1 MSWQSFENLAW
12 WFRLTYGGRPFWLFL
27 AITIGLTIAG
37 AALRRAGVHLRA
49 PAAVRVAAAIA
60 VLAIYVAIAVWYL
73 LLDGFF
79 DHAEPSVAAV
89 AWLFHVGKPIY
100 HAADAAERYAHIYGP
115 LAFMIPGWFLS
126 WLGPGL
132 VQAKLP
138 GTIAGILSVAIVY
151 RLARSSTSRTSA
163 LALTAVFAI
172 TALAFRNLSFWIR
185 PDSFLMLFAAVALL
199 GATAGRPVTGA
210 IVVGIASGVMAD
222 LKLTGPLYALPAL
235 GILFATHGW
244 QSLLVVALAALATAV
259 WPFVVF
265 DNVSFDNFRHWFEI
279 SARNGLRFQTL
290 RQNIDWGF
298 FVLVPMV
305 PVLIANLDDR
315 LSRIRRGG
323 LCGLA
328 IGMIAVLIAASKP
341 GAGPDHVM
349 PFLPAVFFLA
359 SLSVHA
365 LAPGDPGFGVRD
377 PGFESARTDLE
388 PFRAPSREARAPSA
402 REHAAIRFGV
412 PAFVLTA
419 SLIAI
424 AQQVFLITWSA
435 PVEGLRLSADLSR
448 FVDAHPNSTVAMG
461 FSRIGERHGFA
472 RPVLVFRTD
481 TYPLDAPAIQEYQMS
496 GLDLPDATFRALEN
510 CGTEFWLFPK
520 NGAPFSATNIYPFM
534 SGRPLFP
541 EAFKRTFAD
550 RYERVDDTE
559 HFQVWRCRQRSR
571 AAVQ

>member
-138 GTIAGILSVAIVY
+138 GTIAGILSIAIVY

-199 GATAGRPVTGA
+199 GATARRPVSGA

-235 GILFATHGW
+235 GILIATHGW
-244 QSLLVVALAALATAV
+244 QSLLIVALAALATAV
-259 WPFVVF
+259 WPFLVF
-265 DNVSFDNFRHWFEI
+265 DNVSFVNFRHWFEI

-305 PVLIANLDDR
+305 PVLIAKLDDR

-349 PFLPAVFFLA
+349 PFLPAVFFFA

-365 LAPGDPGFGVRD
+365 LAPGP
-377 PGFESARTDLE
+377 
-388 PFRAPSREARAPSA
+388 REQ
-402 REHAAIRFGV
+402 AAIRFGV

-448 FVDAHPNSTVAMG
+448 FIDAHPNSTVAMG

-481 TYPLDAPAIQEYQMS
+481 AYPLDAPAIQEYQMS
-496 GLDLPDATFRALEN
+496 GLDLPDATFRALEH

-550 RYERVDDTE
+550 RYERVGDTE
-559 HFQVWRCRQRSR
+559 HFQVWRCRQRPR
-571 AAVQ
+571 ATVQ